1 MGSIMDLKKSLDEE
15 IELIL
20 SSDYEIVVTN
30 TMFVPTVDDLLIT
43 YPNLETMQQKVK
55 LIETCVLYI
64 DIRRSTELNL
74 THRKE
79 IVTKLYSAF
88 IRSMVKAAEQ
98 YGGKVRGIVGDR
110 VMVVFDF
117 YQCCTNALNTAILMH
132 SISEYLLN
140 KHFNKNDIKC
150 GIGIDYGK
158 MIVSKNGI
166 IKRGSEN
173 ISNKSLVWLGRP
185 ANIAS
190 KLTDAA
196 NKTTTI
202 SKTETIIEERHE
214 YKYSKE
220 TAWYKRNITNFLDDL
235 DKTFTTVIN
244 HKNPNFTSF
253 IHYPG
258 ISTYSFTTPPILFT
272 EDVYEGLK
280 MESPEDKA
288 LVNGW
293 WKIQSQELLSEFKEK
308 IYGGDVH
315 FSFFENSN

>member
-1 MGSIMDLKKSLDEE
+1 MGNLDDLKNLLDEE

-20 SSDYEIVVTN
+20 STAYDIVVTE
-30 TMFVPTVDDLLIT
+30 TMFVPMVDDPMIT

-79 IVTKLYSAF
+79 TVTKLYAAF

-110 VMVVFDF
+110 VMVVFDS

-140 KHFNKNDIKC
+140 KHFNKNEIKC

-158 MIVSKNGI
+158 MLVSKNGI
-166 IKRGSEN
+166 IKQGAEN

-185 ANIAS
+185 ANVAS

-196 NKTTTI
+196 NKTTSI
-202 SKTETIIEERHE
+202 SKNETIIEERHE
-214 YKYSKE
+214 YKYSKQ
-220 TAWYKRNITNFLDDL
+220 TAWYKRSITSFLDNL
-235 DKTFTTVIN
+235 EKTFTTVLN
-244 HKNPNFTSF
+244 HKDPDFTSF

-258 ISTYSFTTPPILFT
+258 ISTYSFSTPPILFT
-272 EDVYEGLK
+272 EDVYDGLK
-280 MESPEDKA
+280 MESPEDKT

-293 WKIQSQELLSEFKEK
+293 WSKQTQETLSDFKET

-315 FSFFENSN
+315 FTSF

>member
-1 MGSIMDLKKSLDEE
+1 MGSIIDLKNLLDEE

-20 SSDYEIVVTN
+20 STDYEIVVTE
-30 TMFVPTVDDLLIT
+30 TMFVPTIDDSLIT

-79 IVTKLYSAF
+79 TVTKLYSAF

-110 VMVVFDF
+110 VMVVFDS

-140 KHFNKNDIKC
+140 KHFNKNDIQC

-158 MIVSKNGI
+158 MLVSKNGI
-166 IKRGSEN
+166 IKQGAEN
-173 ISNKSLVWLGRP
+173 ISNKSLVWLGKP
-185 ANIAS
+185 ANVAS

-196 NKTTTI
+196 NKITTI
-202 SKTETIIEERHE
+202 SQKETIIEERHE
-214 YKYSKE
+214 YKYLKQ
-220 TAWYKRNITNFLDDL
+220 TDWYKRSITSFLNNL
-235 DKTFTTVIN
+235 ENTYSSVLK
-244 HKNPNFTSF
+244 HKDPNFSSF
-253 IHYPG
+253 IHYQG
-258 ISTYSFTTPPILFT
+258 TSTSSFSTPPILFT
-272 EDVYEGLK
+272 ADVFEGLK

-288 LVNGW
+288 LVNSW
-293 WKIQSQELLSEFKEK
+293 WKEQTQESLSNFAET
-308 IYGGDVH
+308 IYGGDIY
-315 FSFFENSN
+315 FEFFENSN